1 MIIKI
6 HPRVLCVGVKNQKPR
21 FLTAWLTGSSYGC
34 VRYRL
39 RKPLWYWTYWKQFE
53 VDWITEFWENGR
65 PRFAKKSDKKNSRD
79 FLKIWKNF
87 FSGFSVS
94 RARNLPT
101 SSLSLN
107 LSTPSSLRSTRHHRT
122 LTYLILLSDR
132 RFVMTRTDETEI
144 ISESHVILKS
154 KDLFLKNGQN

>member
-1 MIIKI
+1 MTHKLSKSASIIKI
-6 HPRVLCVGVKNQKPR
+6 HPRVLCVGVKNSKPR

-79 FLKIWKNF
+79 FFKIWKNF

-101 SSLSLN
+101 GSLSSIFFNNFL
-107 LSTPSSLRSTRHHRT
+107 TSL
-122 LTYLILLSDR
+122 DQAP
-132 RFVMTRTDETEI
+132 FQ
-144 ISESHVILKS
+144 ISWARPVVSWSLYKHS
-154 KDLFLKNGQN
+154 